1 MPSVTAIIMVLAAGM
16 LISQFNPNAEIINL
30 KIAAVTIPTAAVLI
44 IVAIT
49 FKIKKM
55 TK

>member
-1 MPSVTAIIMVLAAGM
+1 MPSVPAIIMTLAVGM
-16 LISQFNPNAEIINL
+16 LMSQFNPNAEIINL
-30 KIAAVTIPTAAVLI
+30 RIAAVTIPTAAVLI

-49 FKIKKM
+49 FNIKKT